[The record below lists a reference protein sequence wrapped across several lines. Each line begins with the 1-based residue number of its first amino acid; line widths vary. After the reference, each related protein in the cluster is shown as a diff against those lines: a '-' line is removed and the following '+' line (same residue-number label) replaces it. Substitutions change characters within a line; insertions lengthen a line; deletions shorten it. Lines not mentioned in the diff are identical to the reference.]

1 MVTQD
6 GDIEEILTAYQARR
20 MPRLTVVV
28 DASMQL
34 VEWEIHPET
43 EGANPG
49 MLMGKSLA
57 QLAAMPV

>member
-1 MVTQD
+1 
-6 GDIEEILTAYQARR
+6 
-20 MPRLTVVV
+20 
-28 DASMQL
+28 MQL